1 MSSLLSFITT
11 RTATPATQGSPLRSA
26 SGQSAAE
33 TAGMN
38 LSAFQA
44 IAKEVPLPPP
54 GASRGLL
61 TLADETLSN
70 YAEDYQHYV
79 APWKHLVGVEIP
91 NFYQFVIWHERTQP
105 GRRTPATRKDTRQEE
120 IAAAH

>member
-11 RTATPATQGSPLRSA
+11 RTATPATHGSPLRSA
-26 SGQSAAE
+26 PGQTAGQTATK
-33 TAGMN
+33 TAGMDW
-38 LSAFQA
+38 SAFQA

-70 YAEDYQHYV
+70 YAEDYQQYV
-79 APWKHLVGVEIP
+79 APWKHLVGIEIP

-105 GRRTPATRKDTRQEE
+105 GQRTPPSRQAE